1 MAARRYFILTLI
13 TGLLLGLPAC
23 SESEPPANPA
33 PANPAPT
40 TQAPTDDNNTLEVT
54 IKGETFNLELAM
66 DDATRLQGLSDRD
79 EIAAHGG
86 MLFVFP
92 DEKIRA
98 FVMRRCRVP
107 IDIAYLDAQGEV
119 VWMYAMQVE
128 PDPNAPD
135 YRLRQY
141 NSNYPA
147 QFAIEVRDGTL
158 RRLGLRQG
166 DRIDLPL
173 EDLKGR
179 AQ

>member
-1 MAARRYFILTLI
+1 MAARRYHILTLI
-13 TGLLLGLPAC
+13 TLLLLGVSAC
-23 SESEPPANPA
+23 SESEPPATPA
-33 PANPAPT
+33 AADSNH
-40 TQAPTDDNNTLEVT
+40 LEVT
-54 IKGETFNLELAM
+54 IRGETFNLELAL

-79 EIAAHGG
+79 EIAPDGG
-86 MLFVFP
+86 MLFAFR
-92 DEKIRA
+92 DEEIRA

-107 IDIAYLDAQGEV
+107 IDIAYLDARGNV

-128 PDPNAPD
+128 SDPNAPD
-135 YRLRQY
+135 YRLKQY

-158 RRLGLRQG
+158 LRLGLRQG